1 MIRYAV
7 QSKNTGWIYGLDQLT
22 MSKLLGILYQDGAF
36 DEEPEAEEKTLFIPF
51 VNTKEDT
58 YMRDIEL
65 TRSGVYALVEG
76 VIRETRKIYIRD
88 FRRNGE
94 SGRDVQEIER
104 DLKRGCVITEAVPMK
119 PAEIIALWRKAA
131 YSNEVVTEEV

>member
-1 MIRYAV
+1 MIQYAV

-22 MSKLLGILYQDGAF
+22 TSKLLGILYQDGAF
-36 DEEPEAEEKTLFIPF
+36 DEEPEYETEIIFIPF

-131 YSNEVVTEEV
+131 YSKEVITEEV